1 MALQIEAGEGA
12 SELINQMKHENVSN
26 LLILLSMQGCFS
38 STSFC
43 RRQLILEY
51 GNYFCIV

>member
-26 LLILLSMQGCFS
+26 LLILLSMQCCFS
-38 STSFC
+38 SNSFC
-43 RRQLILEY
+43 HGQLILEY